1 MPSVRS
7 AAVQLYSIPRE
18 KDIVGLQ
25 TVKETGYVHIRI
37 QDQLLITV
45 IKRLRVTFH
54 RWRQRME
61 TPEKYRQTGHQSSWD
76 RDSKHWSSLGGDIWS
91 GVHHCDYC
99 ILRSIEIQCYLV
111 LRNVHHVHRDN
122 LNQISGYARGVVS
135 ITMSVGECSLI
146 LTWWGMFRVS
156 SGELH

>member
-18 KDIVGLQ
+18 KDVVGLQ

-61 TPEKYRQTGHQSSWD
+61 TPEKYRQTGHQSS
-76 RDSKHWSSLGGDIWS
+76 
-91 GVHHCDYC
+91 
-99 ILRSIEIQCYLV
+99 
-111 LRNVHHVHRDN
+111 
-122 LNQISGYARGVVS
+122 
-135 ITMSVGECSLI
+135 
-146 LTWWGMFRVS
+146 
-156 SGELH
+156 